1 MAKILVVDDSELVR
15 TNLAEILSGEHEVLQ
30 ANDGDAAVSIA
41 RNGDRPDLILLD
53 IHLPG
58 KDGYEVCSGLKETP
72 ETAEI
77 PVIFITSLS
86 SEKERVRGFLAGA
99 DDYIVKPFYPEELL
113 ARIRLHLD
121 SRKAKDQAVEL
132 EKLKLLHEM
141 AVTLSHQIYNPITA
155 VFGCIGVLE
164 DETGGLGE
172 TAKYSVAGIRE
183 GLERIRLIVDR
194 LSHASRMS
202 RVAYDENHMIDF
214 SPE

>member
-1 MAKILVVDDSELVR
+1 MARILVVDDSELVR
-15 TNLAEILSGEHEVLQ
+15 ANLSEILSGEHEVVE
-30 ANDGDAAVSIA
+30 ATDGDGAVSLA
-41 RNGDRPDLILLD
+41 RDSARPDIILLD

-58 KDGYEVCSGLKETP
+58 TNGYDVCSALKSGP
-72 ETAEI
+72 ETANI
-77 PVIFITSLS
+77 PVVFITSLS
-86 SEKERVRGFLAGA
+86 SEKERVRGFQAGA
-99 DDYIVKPFYPEELL
+99 DDYVVKPFYPEELL

-121 SRKAKDQAVEL
+121 SCKAKDQAVEL

-164 DETGGLGE
+164 DETGGLGD

-194 LSHASRMS
+194 LSQASRMS
-202 RVAYDENHMIDF
+202 RVAYDENNMIDL
-214 SPE
+214 SLE